1 MSLIVVTGAAGFI
14 GQHLV
19 RYLVR
24 HTSARIVGLDNL
36 RRGRWDGIHDCAPT
50 DRLALIEGDVR
61 DADLLQRALK
71 GADTIFHLAA
81 QSNVIGAALDT
92 DYSFQANVVGT
103 YNVLRAARA
112 AGVRRVIF
120 TSSRE
125 VYGEPAVLPVPE
137 DAPLVAKNFYGA
149 SKIAGEAY
157 CRVFDSPEMRVSVVR
172 LANVYGPG
180 DRDRVIPI
188 FFERIAQ
195 GRPLVLYGGDQ
206 VIDFAPIGLVVEAL
220 WRAAETLS
228 PDPINIGSGQG
239 TALKDL
245 AQRMLA
251 LTGSTAGIAIE
262 PARPIEV
269 RRFIAQI
276 DRMKD
281 RLGLTPPGDPLA
293 ELDQMQNSSIAATR
307 GW

>member
-1 MSLIVVTGAAGFI
+1 MSIIVVTGAAGFI

-24 HTSARIVGLDNL
+24 HTPARIVGLDNL
-36 RRGRWDGIHDCAPT
+36 RRGRWDGIRDCAPA
-50 DRLALIEGDVR
+50 DRLELIEGDVR
-61 DADLLQRALK
+61 DDDLLKRALT
-71 GADTIFHLAA
+71 GADTVFHLAA

-92 DYSFQANVVGT
+92 DYSFQTNVVGA
-103 YNVLRAARA
+103 YNVLRAARE
-112 AGVRRVIF
+112 AGARRVVF

-157 CRVFDSPEMRVSVVR
+157 CRVFDSPETRVCVVR

-195 GRPLVLYGGDQ
+195 GLPLVLYGGDQ

-220 WRAAETLS
+220 WRTAEVL
-228 PDPINIGSGQG
+228 PPAPVNIGSGQG

-251 LTGSTAGIAIE
+251 LTGSTAGMVIA
-262 PARPIEV
+262 PARQIEV
-269 RRFIAQI
+269 RRFTASVE
-276 DRMKD
+276 RM
-281 RLGLTPPGDPLA
+281 RTQLGLEPPDDPLA
-293 ELDQMQNSSIAATR
+293 ELELAQDASTCSA
-307 GW
+307 